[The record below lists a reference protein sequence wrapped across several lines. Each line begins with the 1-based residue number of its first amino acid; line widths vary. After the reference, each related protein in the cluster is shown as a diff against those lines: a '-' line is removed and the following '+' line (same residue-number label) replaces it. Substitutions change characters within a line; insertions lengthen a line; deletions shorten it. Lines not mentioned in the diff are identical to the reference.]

1 MSGSGSHSRILRN
14 KGLAVNWFDVTPI
27 APGIKRICEPHV
39 HEFFRANLYRIE
51 GRDFDIQL
59 DFGVGVRAL
68 TEVSPALGKPVL
80 AIASHA
86 HVDHVGSFH
95 LYARR
100 AGHSIEARTF
110 AEMDDPGTLAPE
122 FMAIDGAVT
131 ALPAPGWTMAD
142 YALKPAPLT
151 EQLDEGDV
159 VDLGNRRFTVLHL
172 PGHSPGSIALLDEHD
187 GAFFSADAIYD
198 EGLVDDIPGADIE
211 TYLKTMQ
218 RLAELDVGSVYAGH
232 GAVMDQRQMR
242 QVARNYIASK
252 GG

>member
-1 MSGSGSHSRILRN
+1 MI
-14 KGLAVNWFDVTPI
+14 WFETTPV
-27 APGIKRICEPHV
+27 APGIVRIREPHV

-59 DFGVGVRAL
+59 DFGMGLRPL
-68 TEVSPALGKPVL
+68 TDVSPADGKPVL

-95 LYARR
+95 FYERR
-100 AGHSIEARTF
+100 AGHRLEADTF
-110 AEMDDPGTLAPE
+110 SVMDDLGTLASR
-122 FMAIDGAVT
+122 FAAIEEPVAEH
-131 ALPAPGWTMAD
+131 PSPGWSVAD
-142 YALKPAPLT
+142 YGLTPAPLT
-151 EQLDEGDV
+151 EYLNDGDV

-172 PGHSPGSIALLDEHD
+172 PGHSPGSIGLLDETD

-211 TYLKTMQ
+211 IYLKTMH
-218 RLAELDVGSVYAGH
+218 RLAELDVAAVYAGH
-232 GAVMDQRQMR
+232 GEIMGKPQMQR
-242 QVARNYIASK
+242 VARDYIASK